1 MMNKRVPFLFRHLLL
16 FVILESSVK
25 EKTLCKNIYWKN
37 YPKVLTRNKKNHIYM
52 ALISFSYR
60 NIGFL

>member
-52 ALISFSYR
+52 ALISF
-60 NIGFL
+60 